1 MKMQEGQTV
10 KLTERGRRMVAAS
23 AGVGIPRGQASTV
36 ESVYRT
42 GAGWY
47 KVRLSLFG
55 GYEMPLE
62 PVKPVS

>member
-1 MKMQEGQTV
+1 MKMQEGQTIR
-10 KLTERGRRMVAAS
+10 LTERGRRMVAVS

-36 ESVYRT
+36 ESIYRT
-42 GAGWY
+42 DAGWY

-62 PVKPVS
+62 LVKPIS